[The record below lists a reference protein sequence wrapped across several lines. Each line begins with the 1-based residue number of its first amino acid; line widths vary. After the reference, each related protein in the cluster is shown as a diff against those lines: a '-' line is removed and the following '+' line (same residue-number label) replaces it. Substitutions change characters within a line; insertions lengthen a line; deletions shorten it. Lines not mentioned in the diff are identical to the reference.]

1 MEAVTSSPIG
11 RQDMQRFIEM
21 ALEKLYIEDDT
32 YEVYA
37 DRNDDWGELAKD
49 VYESDFPLS
58 YEGIEDMFY
67 ERLYDDYYTDLTY
80 SVSQEFRGTLRE
92 IIESEVPD
100 EAGSD
105 IDEQL
110 DEEVDNFDEQIEF
123 DFSSV
128 MPHLHSALDDL
139 YEDVEGIDSLEQLA
153 WTRNTDIGLTD
164 LVDVTHVGTAT
175 EIATYYRGQIIY
187 ENAYETMLEMGYDLG
202 ADVPDDY
209 DEMNLVDAILLAR
222 KVVEEL
228 DDTEL
233 VENLSAYLED
243 TTIVPLNDGIHYAV
257 LYD

>member
-11 RQDMQRFIEM
+11 RQDMQRFIEK
-21 ALEKLYIEDDT
+21 ALDELYIEDNT

-37 DRNDDWGELAKD
+37 DRNDNWDELAKD
-49 VYESDFPLS
+49 VYESNFPLS
-58 YEGIEDMFY
+58 YEGIGDMFY
-67 ERLYDDYYTDLTY
+67 ERLYEDYYTNLTFE
-80 SVSQEFRGTLRE
+80 VSQEFRETLHG
-92 IIESEVPD
+92 IIEFEVLD
-100 EAGSD
+100 EYGAD
-105 IDEQL
+105 IYDQL
-110 DEEVDNFDEQIEF
+110 NEEVDNFDEQIEF

-128 MPHLHSALDDL
+128 MPHLHRALEDL

-164 LVDVTHVGTAT
+164 LVDITHVGTAT

-187 ENAYETMLEMGYDLG
+187 ENTYETMLEMGYDLD

-228 DDTEL
+228 DDTKL
-233 VENLSAYLED
+233 VENLPDYLED
-243 TTIVPLNDGIHYAV
+243 TTIVPLNDGVHYAV